1 MEKIKIIE
9 IERKDFLFGVMAL
22 QLDSDDPL
30 YGFLHESA
38 RGALRGR
45 RIELLGQLLGDGTT
59 TSGLVMAQESAFHN
73 GTSQGT
79 DIDARMFIET
89 DIFRGHK
96 GLKDVGG
103 DTVVINKDAIF
114 VARPRTDDFAI
125 GSNDLRGVFADGALE
140 FIQRGHISN
149 PALTDAIESSC
160 HQQHQQ
166 HEDTPHKC
174 HEYFSH
180 KLYSS
185 FWRAHTAS
193 LLDASQKYMQ
203 TYSKWSK

>member
-1 MEKIKIIE
+1 MQSIFYCGIMHPFQK
-9 IERKDFLFGVMAL
+9 
-22 QLDSDDPL
+22 
-30 YGFLHESA
+30 
-38 RGALRGR
+38 RGAKHADQRNFDSNFHSHLPWRNGVAGVSLFEKELFVRGLFPR
-45 RIELLGQLLGDGTT
+45 RT
-59 TSGLVMAQESAFHN
+59 
-73 GTSQGT
+73 
-79 DIDARMFIET
+79 ET
-89 DIFRGHK
+89 RASCDRYECGSFRYEC
-96 GLKDVGG
+96 
-103 DTVVINKDAIF
+103 
-114 VARPRTDDFAI
+114 
-125 GSNDLRGVFADGALE
+125 VFADGALE
-140 FIQRGHISN
+140 FIQWGHISN

-193 LLDASQKYMQ
+193 LPDASRKYMQ